1 MLSRVRATGG
11 MTLGHRRQDERMM
24 APTAGPG
31 ACSRVG
37 RPAWAVVVESVPE
50 HRLSSVDRAHRRP
63 SVRLRDDAHG
73 QSLVE
78 FALVLVPLFILLL
91 GIIQFGFIFNTY
103 VTMTNAAREGARTG
117 TIYVYDRT
125 HSKDENDRARN
136 EAIRTALLSSM
147 NFLGKTTPQFANGS
161 TWSGGPTYTNGDLT
175 VTYLVPTGVVDSDAR
190 TGEQVTVRAGY
201 HQDLIVPLISA
212 FLPKDSGGRMVLT
225 GEVTMVIN

>member
-1 MLSRVRATGG
+1 
-11 MTLGHRRQDERMM
+11 M
-24 APTAGPG
+24 APSADHG

-50 HRLSSVDRAHRRP
+50 HRLSSIDRAHRRP
-63 SVRLRDDAHG
+63 SLRFRDDAHG

-117 TIYVYDRT
+117 TIYIYDRT
-125 HSKDENDRARN
+125 HSKAENDLARN
-136 EAIRTALLSSM
+136 GAIRTALLNSM

-161 TWSGGPTYTNGDLT
+161 TWSGGPSYTNKIIELYG
-175 VTYLVPTGVVDSDAR
+175 
-190 TGEQVTVRAGY
+190 
-201 HQDLIVPLISA
+201 
-212 FLPKDSGGRMVLT
+212 LPIPVAYPK
-225 GEVTMVIN
+225 